1 MAVIAKVGVIE
12 HRGKVRTQEGV
23 FAAEEGSDG
32 WYTVGAPVGVAPG
45 RLRYEPNRQ
54 VLTIER
60 PDGDLVIDFQPEPE
74 RTVFE
79 LGGRRYVVGS
89 MDFGN
94 VLIKDGSRTAVQ
106 GHITIG
112 GVRLVTVASEF
123 LPFERELAY
132 GLALRGSVLDS
143 DLWREDH
150 TLGLWPLGRP

>member
-23 FAAEEGSDG
+23 FEVREGEDG
-32 WYTVGAPVGVAPG
+32 WYTVGGPTGVAPG

-60 PDGDLVIDFQPEPE
+60 PEGPLVIDFQPDLEP
-74 RTVFE
+74 TVFE
-79 LGGRRYVVGS
+79 FGGRRYQVGS

-94 VLIKDGSRTAVQ
+94 ILIKEGARTAVE

-112 GVRLVTVASEF
+112 GVRLVTVTPEF
-123 LPFERELAY
+123 LPYERELAY
-132 GLALRGSVLDS
+132 GLAVRGSVLDS
-143 DLWREDH
+143 DFWREEH
-150 TLGLWPLGRP
+150 ALGLWRVR

>member
-1 MAVIAKVGVIE
+1 MAVIAKIGVLE

-23 FAAEEGSDG
+23 FEVHEDADG
-32 WYTVGAPVGVAPG
+32 GYTVGGPAGVAPG
-45 RLRYEPNRQ
+45 RLHYEPNRQ

-60 PDGDLVIDFQPEPE
+60 PEGRLVIDFQPDLE

-79 LGGRRYVVGS
+79 FGGRRYEVAS

-94 VLIKDGSRTAVQ
+94 ILVKEGARTAVE

-112 GVRLVTVASEF
+112 GVRLVTVTPEF
-123 LPFERELAY
+123 LPYERELAY

-143 DLWREDH
+143 EFWHEGH
-150 TLGLWPLGRP
+150 ALGLWRVR